1 MTGTDCRQGRARA
14 FTLVEILIVVLI
26 VAILAAIV
34 LPQFQ
39 APREDA
45 RQIAFITDV
54 QFFAEAAKLYRI
66 REGEHLEDSASG
78 AVPAGWE
85 TYIDTRKWTRLT
97 PLGGVWDVELN
108 SFGITS
114 ALGVDFANGDGED
127 RDDVYMLEVDK
138 TCDDG
143 NLATGQF
150 RKIADG
156 RYYYILMP

>member
-1 MTGTDCRQGRARA
+1 MTGTECRPGRAQA

-26 VAILAAIV
+26 VGILAAIA
-34 LPQFQ
+34 LPQFRTPQ
-39 APREDA
+39 EDA
-45 RQIAFITDV
+45 RQIAFIHDV
-54 QFFAEAAKLYRI
+54 QFFAEAAKLYRL
-66 REGEHLEDSASG
+66 RTGEHLEDSASG
-78 AVPAGWE
+78 VVPAGWD

-97 PLGGVWDVELN
+97 PLGGVWDVELD
-108 SFGITS
+108 SYGITS

-127 RDDVYMLEVDK
+127 RDDAYMLEIDE

-150 RKIADG
+150 RKIAAG